1 MFASNFS
8 AFMWNTARLP
18 ALDFSFV
25 ELIEIRQNLWCATRF
40 NAPWIQSTVSSHMSQ
55 KTQLWLLQ
63 AIISWSWRLSR
74 NLLKYH
80 SWLSEGSLQ
89 NTVALDICSSISK
102 SRQGTF
108 LVLGD
113 NRAQT
118 KILLLDSFGSR
129 SPRKTVK
136 WKRDSN
142 SFSYIHRFIDLL
154 SYFYALYPWWQAAA
168 AASLV
173 QHQDPPRIW
182 AVLPKVRGA
191 R

>member
-25 ELIEIRQNLWCATRF
+25 ELIEIRQNLWYATRF
-40 NAPWIQSTVSSHMSQ
+40 NAPWIQSPFSSHTSQ

-63 AIISWSWRLSR
+63 AIISWSWRL
-74 NLLKYH
+74 YP
-80 SWLSEGSLQ
+80 SWLSEGYLQ

-129 SPRKTVK
+129 SPRKTDK

-154 SYFYALYPWWQAAA
+154 SYFNALYPWWQAAA

-173 QHQDPPRIW
+173 QQEDPPRIW

>member
-1 MFASNFS
+1 MNPIESHVSKDS
-8 AFMWNTARLP
+8 AVITSSDHQLVLA
-18 ALDFSFV
+18 AVS
-25 ELIEIRQNLWCATRF
+25 ELAQ
-40 NAPWIQSTVSSHMSQ
+40 VS
-55 KTQLWLLQ
+55 L
-63 AIISWSWRLSR
+63 
-74 NLLKYH
+74 
-80 SWLSEGSLQ
+80 SWLSKGSLQ

-154 SYFYALYPWWQAAA
+154 SYFNALYPWRQAAA

-173 QHQDPPRIW
+173 QHEDPPRIW

-191 R
+191 W